1 MAVVFAQLE
10 IDGKSEGVH
19 AFVVPIRIDGEPA
32 PGVRI
37 EDSGLKMGL
46 NGVDNGRLWFD
57 GVRIPR
63 TSLLN
68 RFADVTPE
76 GVYESPIE
84 SPGRRFFT
92 MLGTLVLGRVCIGA
106 AGNSAAKMA
115 LTIAIKYADRRR
127 QFESADGEPEARKSV
142 GLGKRVSVRVALCGR
157 RILKQKTS
165 STTPRCIR
173 DNK

>member
-1 MAVVFAQLE
+1 
-10 IDGKSEGVH
+10 
-19 AFVVPIRIDGEPA
+19 
-32 PGVRI
+32 
-37 EDSGLKMGL
+37 MGL
-46 NGVDNGRLWFD
+46 NGVVNGRLWFD

-115 LTIAIKYADRRR
+115 LTIAIQYADRRR
-127 QFESADGEPEARKSV
+127 QSAYADGEHEQLMLDGTEERGVGKGGVRKCKSR
-142 GLGKRVSVRVALCGR
+142 GAAA
-157 RILKQKTS
+157 Q
-165 STTPRCIR
+165 
-173 DNK
+173 